1 MSKGDTIQFEEYG
14 ITYQGTRME
23 VDKEKRMLFADVDVT
38 RDGKPVGS
46 LHPAK
51 FFYKSGGSSMGGDA
65 RTVVAKY
72 ITLRDDLYMIIG
84 MVNPQTKVAAFQM
97 HVNTLISFIWI
108 GCLILMI
115 GSVVAMWPDVALE
128 EAGAWSYVRAG
139 ASATTAVIFG
149 VLLAAGSGQAYGAPA
164 PSTAVAAPV
173 EAPVVAPAVLPAP

>member
-1 MSKGDTIQFEEYG
+1 MNKGDTVTFEQYTL
-14 ITYQGTRME
+14 TYAGPRME
-23 VDKEKRMLFADVDVT
+23 VDQEKRMIFADVDVT
-38 RDGKPVGS
+38 RHGKPVGRIS
-46 LHPAK
+46 PAQ
-51 FFYKSGGSSMGGDA
+51 FIYKSGGMGAGP
-65 RTVVAKY
+65 RTVVARH